1 MIVDIWKC
9 SSHCS
14 WVAPSDITS
23 YELEFLGTSI
33 RSHTRT
39 YCLRPLLLKSC
50 WYRIGF
56 FSNSLQVSCGDIN
69 FQYSA
74 HVTDQIVN
82 TLSSLRKKCWS
93 WNVFASDYFV
103 LMSWILA
110 TPEDLMILLRHAY
123 FLKQAISSVCFWIS
137 YAATDSVQQL
147 LIPDSVLASVVTNSV
162 WVLQPFK
169 LRCVWFKL
177 KVGWDE
183 GNIVHLIFRTTP
195 SQKITLVF
203 TLSLCEFHL
212 NIIENLAVPFYP
224 YLSN

>member
-110 TPEDLMILLRHAY
+110 TPEDLMIMPFEACLFFEAGHKFRV
-123 FLKQAISSVCFWIS
+123 FLDKLCRYWLCTAAFDSRFRIGVSS
-137 YAATDSVQQL
+137 Y
-147 LIPDSVLASVVTNSV
+147 
-162 WVLQPFK
+162 
-169 LRCVWFKL
+169 
-177 KVGWDE
+177 
-183 GNIVHLIFRTTP
+183 
-195 SQKITLVF
+195 
-203 TLSLCEFHL
+203 
-212 NIIENLAVPFYP
+212 
-224 YLSN
+224 